1 MADEK
6 TINLNELQ
14 EAMTSV
20 GRAFQQKVD
29 ELRPVFD
36 RIIEGIRFIADA
48 ADKWQASQKQ
58 NVRLMAESGW
68 FPNWLT
74 FFYKPQQEVENIDQ
88 LMIMHLDDC
97 WTEVTKRIIELCPDR
112 KHILETAFELHK
124 QGNYIASIPLFLSQ
138 SDGICSEE
146 FTYFFTKD
154 NKTGKKASDEILQ
167 QFEKGD
173 LVVDFF
179 TEILIEPFKIKSQLS
194 QGSSKSSKAAKEN
207 GPNRHG
213 IIHGSRK
220 HLDYGSQLNSYKAF
234 SFLAFIVFTTK
245 GSFKGNW
252 KELWEKHLDEFIE
265 INGKRRQSE

>member
-1 MADEK
+1 MVDYK
-6 TINLNELQ
+6 KINLKELQ
-14 EAMTSV
+14 EAMSSV

-36 RIIEGIRFIADA
+36 LIIEGIRYFADA

-112 KHILETAFELHK
+112 KHILETAFALHK

-138 SDGICSEE
+138 SDATAEHTSGRTGGGIE
-146 FTYFFTKD
+146 
-154 NKTGKKASDEILQ
+154 
-167 QFEKGD
+167 
-173 LVVDFF
+173 V
-179 TEILIEPFKIKSQLS
+179 
-194 QGSSKSSKAAKEN
+194 
-207 GPNRHG
+207 
-213 IIHGSRK
+213 
-220 HLDYGSQLNSYKAF
+220 
-234 SFLAFIVFTTK
+234 
-245 GSFKGNW
+245 
-252 KELWEKHLDEFIE
+252 
-265 INGKRRQSE
+265 

>member
-1 MADEK
+1 
-6 TINLNELQ
+6 
-14 EAMTSV
+14 MTSV
-20 GRAFQQKVD
+20 GRAFQQKVE
-29 ELRPVFD
+29 ELRPVFEL
-36 RIIEGIRFIADA
+36 IVEGIKFFAEA
-48 ADKWQASQKQ
+48 ANKWQESQKQ
-58 NVRLMAESGW
+58 SVRQMAECGW

-74 FFYKPQQEVENIDQ
+74 FFYQPEQDVDNLDQ

-97 WTEVTKRIIELCPDR
+97 WSEVTKRIIELCPER

-154 NKTGKKASDEILQ
+154 NNTGKKASDEILE
-167 QFEKGD
+167 QFEKGE

-179 TEILIEPFKIKSQLS
+179 TEILIEPFKIKTQLS
-194 QGSSKSSKAAKEN
+194 QGTSKSSKAAKEN

-213 IIHGSRK
+213 ILHGSRK
-220 HLDYGSQLNSYKAF
+220 HLDYGSKLNSYKAF

-245 GSFKGNW
+245 ASFKGNW
-252 KELWEKHLDEFIE
+252 QELWEKHPNEFLK
-265 INGKRRQSE
+265 INAKHRRSE

>member
-36 RIIEGIRFIADA
+36 LIIEGIRYFADA
-48 ADKWQASQKQ
+48 ADKWQTSQKQ
-58 NVRLMAESGW
+58 NVRLMAEYGW

-74 FFYKPQQEVENIDQ
+74 FFYKPEQEVENIDQ

-97 WTEVTKRIIELCPDR
+97 WSEVTKRIIELCPDR
-112 KHILETAFELHK
+112 KHILEAAFELHK

-154 NKTGKKASDEILQ
+154 SKTGNTASDEILQ
-167 QFEKGD
+167 QFEKGE
-173 LVVDFF
+173 LVVDFI
-179 TEILIEPFKIKSQLS
+179 TEILIEPFKIKTQLS
-194 QGSSKSSKAAKEN
+194 QGSSKSSRAAKGN

-213 IIHGSRK
+213 IIHGSP
-220 HLDYGSQLNSYKAF
+220 GSCHSSA
-234 SFLAFIVFTTK
+234 
-245 GSFKGNW
+245 
-252 KELWEKHLDEFIE
+252 
-265 INGKRRQSE
+265 